1 VAGTSSTT
9 RTTSSGRSPPTS
21 PGPAASPARGRR
33 ARRGTATPEP
43 LLTRTQARDL
53 LERHRLAPS
62 RALGQNFVVD
72 PNTVRRIARLADV
85 GPGDHVVE
93 VGAGLGALTLALV
106 DTGAAVTTIEADR
119 HLVPA
124 LEEVL
129 ADQPVR
135 LIPSDVRAVD
145 WDDVL
150 VGAEGWALVAN
161 LPYNLATPIVL
172 DVLADVPKVQRL
184 LVMVQREVGERL
196 AAPAGSK
203 TYGIP
208 SVLVALRARA
218 EVVGRVSPEVFL
230 PKPRVESALVRI
242 ERRAEPATTADPV
255 LLTELV
261 RQAFG
266 NRRKMLRR
274 SLDGRVTAE
283 QFAAAGVAPDTRPE
297 QLDVVA
303 WGRLTE
309 AVSA

>member
-1 VAGTSSTT
+1 M
-9 RTTSSGRSPPTS
+9 
-21 PGPAASPARGRR
+21 
-33 ARRGTATPEP
+33 
-43 LLTRTQARDL
+43 
-53 LERHRLAPS
+53 
-62 RALGQNFVVD
+62 VD

-93 VGAGLGALTLALV
+93 VGAGLGALTLALAE
-106 DTGAAVTTIEADR
+106 TGAAVTTIEADR

-129 ADQPVR
+129 ADSSVR
-135 LIPSDVRAVD
+135 LVPEDVREVD

-150 VGAEGWALVAN
+150 AGADRWALVAN

-172 DVLADVPKVQRL
+172 DVLAGVPKVQRL

-208 SVLVALRARA
+208 SVLVALRAHA

-230 PKPRVESALVRI
+230 PRPKVESALVRI
-242 ERRAEPATTADPV
+242 ERRDEPATDADLD
-255 LLTELV
+255 LLVELV

-274 SLDGRVTAE
+274 SLDGRVSEA
-283 QFAAAGVAPDTRPE
+283 QFAAAGVAADARPE
-297 QLDVVA
+297 QLDVDA
-303 WGRLTE
+303 WGRL
-309 AVSA
+309 AVAVAA

>member
-1 VAGTSSTT
+1 
-9 RTTSSGRSPPTS
+9 
-21 PGPAASPARGRR
+21 
-33 ARRGTATPEP
+33 
-43 LLTRTQARDL
+43 
-53 LERHRLAPS
+53 
-62 RALGQNFVVD
+62 
-72 PNTVRRIARLADV
+72 V

-135 LIPSDVRAVD
+135 LIPSDVREVD

-150 VGAEGWALVAN
+150 AGADRWALVAN

-172 DVLADVPKVQRL
+172 DVLAGVPKVQRL

-208 SVLVALRARA
+208 SVLVALRAHA

-242 ERRAEPATTADPV
+242 ERRREPATDADPV

-274 SLDGRVTAE
+274 SLDGRVTDA
-283 QFAAAGVAPDTRPE
+283 QFAAADVAPDTRPE

-303 WGRLTE
+303 WGRLAE
-309 AVSA
+309 AVSS

>member
-1 VAGTSSTT
+1 
-9 RTTSSGRSPPTS
+9 
-21 PGPAASPARGRR
+21 
-33 ARRGTATPEP
+33 
-43 LLTRTQARDL
+43 
-53 LERHRLAPS
+53 
-62 RALGQNFVVD
+62 
-72 PNTVRRIARLADV
+72 V

-93 VGAGLGALTLALV
+93 VGAGLGALTLALAE
-106 DTGAAVTTIEADR
+106 TGAAVTTIEADR

-129 ADQPVR
+129 ADTSVR
-135 LIPSDVRAVD
+135 LVPADVRQVD

-150 VGAEGWALVAN
+150 DGSDQWVLVAN

-172 DVLADVPKVQRL
+172 DVLADVSRVRRL

-196 AAPAGSK
+196 AAPPGSK

-208 SVLVALRARA
+208 SVLVALRAHA

-230 PKPRVESALVRI
+230 PRPKVESALVRI
-242 ERRAEPATTADPV
+242 DRRTEPPTDADPE

-274 SLDGRVTAE
+274 SLDGRVSND
-283 QFAAAGVAPDTRPE
+283 QFERAGVAPDARPE

-309 AVSA
+309 AVAG